1 MVKRMLMVMSMAVA
15 ALSCR
20 HVSPRMES
28 SSTTL
33 TVLHAGSLSVPLKA
47 LADSFAAQNPGI
59 LFRMEAAGS
68 LETIRKLTELG
79 KQADIVA
86 SADERLISEYLIPEF
101 ASWSLPFAG
110 NEMVVAYAKHSR
122 GRNEIN
128 SENWTEML
136 KDPDIAIGRSNP
148 DLDPCGYR
156 TILLL
161 QLAEEHY
168 GKTGLA
174 DKVLAASSMNVRPK
188 ETDLIALLQTG
199 HLDYIFTYRSI
210 AVQHKLDFI
219 TLPDEVNLSNP
230 DFAENYRR
238 AITQIRGRKPG
249 ELFEIEGE
257 AIVYGLT
264 IPNDAPNKSIAA
276 RFAAFIASRKGQ
288 EILLAHGH
296 RSLSGIV
303 TSGVEEVP
311 EIIRKQLMP

>member
-1 MVKRMLMVMSMAVA
+1 MVKRILIVVSMAVV

-20 HVSPRMES
+20 HAS
-28 SSTTL
+28 SRIETSSATL

-59 LFRMEAAGS
+59 RFRMEAAGS
-68 LETIRKLTELG
+68 LETIRKITELG
-79 KQADIVA
+79 KQADIMA
-86 SADERLISEYLIPEF
+86 SADERLIREYLIPDF

-110 NEMVVAYAKHSR
+110 NEMVVAFAKHSR

-128 SENWTEML
+128 SYNWTDKL
-136 KDPDIAIGRSNP
+136 KNPDFAIGRSNP

-156 TILLL
+156 TFLLL

-168 GKTGLA
+168 GKAGLA
-174 DKVLAASSMNVRPK
+174 DKVLAASSMNVRAK

-210 AVQHKLDFI
+210 AVQHKLDFV
-219 TLPDEVNLSNP
+219 TLPDEINLSNP
-230 DFAENYRR
+230 DFAQNYNR
-238 AITQIRGRKPG
+238 AITQIRGRNPG
-249 ELFEIEGE
+249 ELSEIEGE
-257 AIVYGLT
+257 TIVYGLT
-264 IPNDAPNKSIAA
+264 IPNNAPNKSLAA
-276 RFAAFIASRKGQ
+276 RFVAFIVSRKGQ

-296 RSLSGIV
+296 RSLNGIEH
-303 TSGVEEVP
+303 SGVEEVP